1 MFIFKELIKV
11 EIFAG
16 ITILVKIW
24 NLFALK
30 VLAILIISLSVL
42 IKPFKILRIVTINE
56 IARAI
61 TIIELVPAPTQM
73 IIIGPNATF
82 GKLFNITKNGSKT
95 FDKNL
100 DSHKTIATKKPS
112 RVPDKKP
119 DYSFIESNP

>member
-1 MFIFKELIKV
+1 MKV

-100 DSHKTIATKKPS
+100 DSHKIIATKKPS
-112 RVPDKKP
+112 RVPDKNP
-119 DYSFIESNP
+119 DYSFIKSNP